1 MDSLLRLLLRL
12 ILVPL
17 GVLVGM
23 FATMIVVLIGLWQL
37 SDQLAGFTDAQASAM
52 FDWFATGAF
61 GLMMVVG
68 CMWIVAAIGILFS
81 EGFGIRS
88 WIFHAGNGAL
98 SAWIGSQFFGPYSES
113 PMPFDGITYVLASGL
128 AGGLAYWLVAGWS
141 AGFWKPVFA
150 TTVVLPPSPQPVVT
164 PAQPVVAT
172 TVVPPPA
179 PVSVPPVPPVVTT
192 PRPEPKLPRAVP
204 APPPTLPPAI

>member
-1 MDSLLRLLLRL
+1 MDSLLRLLLRF
-12 ILVPL
+12 IVVPL

-23 FATMIVVLIGLWQL
+23 FVTMVVVLIGLWQL
-37 SDQLAGFTDAQASAM
+37 SDQLAGFTDAEASAM
-52 FDWFATGAF
+52 FEWFATGAF
-61 GLMMVVG
+61 GLMMVVA

-113 PMPFDGITYVLASGL
+113 PMPFDGITYVLAAGL

-141 AGFWKPVFA
+141 AGFWKPVFTA
-150 TTVVLPPSPQPVVT
+150 SAQPIVQPVAT
-164 PAQPVVAT
+164 T

-179 PVSVPPVPPVVTT
+179 PVIAAPVQPVVTT
-192 PRPEPKLPRAVP
+192 PRPEVKLPRAVP